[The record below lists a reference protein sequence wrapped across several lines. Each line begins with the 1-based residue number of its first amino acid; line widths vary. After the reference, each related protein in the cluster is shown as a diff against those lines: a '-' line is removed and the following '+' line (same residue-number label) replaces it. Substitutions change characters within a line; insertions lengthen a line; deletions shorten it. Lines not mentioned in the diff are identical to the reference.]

1 MAKPRK
7 RTQHV
12 ADLKVGKRYIF
23 RVLRPTVDGQPAVL
37 LEPLTEDMN
46 VHLEGGDEFITGT
59 LASDPFKAA
68 PMRLVKD
75 DDPLEVDG
83 NRRKAADE

>member
-1 MAKPRK
+1 MAKPRR

-37 LEPLTEDMN
+37 LEPLTEEMS
-46 VHLEGGDEFITGT
+46 VHLEEGNEFITGT
-59 LASDPFKAA
+59 LASNPFKTSEFT
-68 PMRLVKD
+68 LVED
-75 DDPLEVDG
+75 DTPEGGLDG
-83 NRRKAADE
+83 NRRMGTR